1 MLYKAKFVLRST
13 QGTQTHCEHHAEF
26 LNVKPGVNKVTAR
39 PLSVSREHKQHTDST
54 VRNSCQGVV
63 LKIGGWVRG

>member
-13 QGTQTHCEHHAEF
+13 QGTQMQCKHYAEF

-39 PLSVSREHKQHTDST
+39 L
-54 VRNSCQGVV
+54 
-63 LKIGGWVRG
+63 